1 MKTCFLLLT
10 VVPCLAFHQA
20 AAPPTSRRN
29 NADLIAR
36 SASATIQ
43 DEKATTT
50 VDLPPVLQDIVDERA
65 EFQRN
70 LGKAMDT
77 LRKDYPY
84 ILHRAPDYS
93 IYHDEIAVR
102 DPSGLQLVGLSTY
115 KKSIQFVQTLI
126 SFLYSRERNGLQ
138 FRIVYDFCRSEIRVS
153 WHLELHNKL
162 FPSQRPLHVDGI
174 SSYKMDVAS
183 GKVIEHK
190 IENLLINNTPVQPP
204 YGIFGMMR
212 EEMSPGVA
220 LGGTC

>member
-20 AAPPTSRRN
+20 AAPSTRRRN

-84 ILHRAPDYS
+84 ILHRAPGTNLFVNLMERTITLS
-93 IYHDEIAVR
+93 SLNPR
-102 DPSGLQLVGLSTY
+102 SFTLQTILFITM
-115 KKSIQFVQTLI
+115 
-126 SFLYSRERNGLQ
+126 
-138 FRIVYDFCRSEIRVS
+138 
-153 WHLELHNKL
+153 KL
-162 FPSQRPLHVDGI
+162 
-174 SSYKMDVAS
+174 
-183 GKVIEHK
+183 
-190 IENLLINNTPVQPP
+190 P
-204 YGIFGMMR
+204 YGIPLACNLSACPRTRSRFSLCKR
-212 EEMSPGVA
+212 
-220 LGGTC
+220 